1 VALTSIADTRLLI
14 SLEFPA
20 NTEMGTKI
28 RDLFV
33 KEARGRLLAPTIILA
48 EFIRIA
54 GTKIGEEAAK
64 NRLRLLEERGMQI
77 VTVDKKNALIA
88 GSLLLSHRD
97 LPIADAIIASY
108 VKTDVAEYVVT
119 DDPHFRALGI
129 KTKWI

>member
-1 VALTSIADTRLLI
+1 MALTSIADTRLLI

-64 NRLRLLEERGMQI
+64 NRLQLLEERGMQI
-77 VTVDKKNALIA
+77 VPVDKKNALIA

>member
-77 VTVDKKNALIA
+77 VPVDKKNALIA

-119 DDPHFRALGI
+119 DDPYFRALGI

>member
-64 NRLRLLEERGMQI
+64 NRLRLLEERGMKI
-77 VTVDKKNALIA
+77 VPVDKKNALIA

>member
-33 KEARGRLLAPTIILA
+33 KEAIGRLLAPTIILA

-77 VTVDKKNALIA
+77 VPVDKKNALIA
-88 GSLLLSHRD
+88 GSLLLSQRD

-119 DDPHFRALGI
+119 DDPHFRTLGI

>member
-1 VALTSIADTRLLI
+1 MALTSIADARLLI

-77 VTVDKKNALIA
+77 VPVDKKNALIA

>member
-64 NRLRLLEERGMQI
+64 NRLWLLEERGMQI
-77 VTVDKKNALIA
+77 VPVDKKNALIA

>member
-1 VALTSIADTRLLI
+1 MALTSIADTRLLI

-77 VTVDKKNALIA
+77 VPVDKKNALIA

-108 VKTDVAEYVVT
+108 VKTDVAESVVT

>member
-1 VALTSIADTRLLI
+1 MALTSIADTRLLI

-64 NRLRLLEERGMQI
+64 NRLRLLEERGMKI
-77 VTVDKKNALIA
+77 LPVDKKNALIA